1 MSGQSRLEKANELLV
16 AAYGMPKLPELR
28 GDWKSFL
35 QVLLVGPI
43 SHPAVADVLE
53 SPELAHPRFTAE
65 TGTHELVERLSP
77 VPRGSQKAGVI
88 RGVAQW
94 WLSTFGDDEAP
105 DWRHGR
111 EFYRDSL
118 RKIRGLGPA
127 TVDELLLFVGNQ
139 SLFPIDRGTL
149 RVAVRHGWIDLPVE
163 DDDAQDFFRRGL
175 RDARVDPLMFSRQ
188 IAQVASEHCGRE
200 PKCTNCP
207 LQSLLPPNG
216 PISPES
222 C

>member
-16 AAYGMPKLPELR
+16 TAYGMPNIPDLR

-35 QVLLVGPI
+35 HVLLVGPI
-43 SHPAVADVLE
+43 SHPAVDDVLQ
-53 SPELAHPRFTAE
+53 SPEFAHPRVTSE

-77 VPRGSQKAGVI
+77 VPRGSQKASVI
-88 RGVAQW
+88 RSVAQW
-94 WLSTFGDDEAP
+94 WLSTFDDDEAP
-105 DWRHGR
+105 DWHHGR

-163 DDDAQDFFRRGL
+163 DDDAQDFFLRGL
-175 RDARVDPLMFSRQ
+175 RDAGIDPLVFSRQ
-188 IAQVASEHCGRE
+188 IARVASEHCGRE
-200 PKCTNCP
+200 PKCTTCP

-216 PISPES
+216 PINPES